1 MSNELIKI
9 NDQDIRL
16 KEYKGVP
23 VVTFRDIDEVHQ
35 RKDGTARRNF
45 NKNRARFVE
54 GVDFYK
60 VCTDEIRRS
69 NIAEISDKTTKD
81 ITFITES
88 GYLMLCKSF
97 TDDLSWK
104 VQRELVNG
112 YFRSNII
119 VCPVP
124 DYKYM
129 DKTLNGIPV
138 ITVQDICNIYNLAS
152 YKVTEFIEHRC
163 SMPED
168 YTELRGRVDFVRFE
182 EENPRYTVPTG
193 RSVIQLLY
201 PSGFRNLMRYLGYRY
216 EDQKYF
222 AAVAQKYESEEERI
236 RAEHQQLLP
245 DPSDVLNE
253 NETRLIEGIRTA
265 TPEDRLATKRFLI
278 AYLKC
283 IVEQEEKENE
293 AIKRLYC
300 NDRP

>member
-9 NDQDIRL
+9 NDQALRL

-23 VVTFRDIDEVHQ
+23 VVTFSDIDEVHQ
-35 RKDGTARRNF
+35 RKDGTSRRNF
-45 NKNRARFVE
+45 NKNRDRFIE
-54 GVDFYK
+54 GVDFFKITADEFRRLIGKNDLRYK
-60 VCTDEIRRS
+60 T
-69 NIAEISDKTTKD
+69 D
-81 ITFITES
+81 ITLITES

-97 TDDLSWK
+97 TDDLSWT

-124 DYKYM
+124 DYKYI

-152 YKVTEFIEHRC
+152 YKVTEFIKHRC

-168 YTELRGRVDFVRFE
+168 YTELHGRVDFVRFE
-182 EENPRYTVPTG
+182 EENPHYTVPTG

-216 EDQKYF
+216 EDQKFF
-222 AAVAQKYESEEERI
+222 AAVAQKYESEEEKI
-236 RAEHQQLLP
+236 RAERQQLLP
-245 DPSDVLNE
+245 APSDVLNE
-253 NETRLIEGIRTA
+253 NEARLIEGIRTA
-265 TPEDRLATKRFLI
+265 TPEERLATKRFLI

-300 NDRP
+300 ND

>member
-1 MSNELIKI
+1 MSKELIKI
-9 NDQDIRL
+9 NDQAIRL

-23 VVTFRDIDEVHQ
+23 VVTFSDIDEVHK
-35 RKDGTARRNF
+35 RPKGTAKRNF
-45 NKNRARFVE
+45 SRNRERFIE

-60 VCTDEIRRS
+60 ITPDEFRQAIGEMDDRQQ
-69 NIAEISDKTTKD
+69 ND
-81 ITFITES
+81 ITLITES

-124 DYKYM
+124 DYKYI

-138 ITVQDICNIYNLAS
+138 ITVQDVCNIYNLAL
-152 YKVTEFIEHRC
+152 YKVTEFIKHRC

-168 YTELRGRVDFVRFE
+168 YTELRGRVDFARFE
-182 EENPRYTVPTG
+182 EENPHYTVPTG
-193 RSVIQLLY
+193 RSVIQVLY

-216 EDQKYF
+216 EDQKFF
-222 AAVAQKYESEEERI
+222 APVAQKYESEEERI

-253 NETRLIEGIRTA
+253 NEARLIEGIRNA
-265 TPEDRLATKRFLI
+265 TPEERLATKRFLI

-283 IVEQEEKENE
+283 IVEQEERENE